1 MSESDTTAVF
11 FNKRISFG
19 LIASSASDG
28 IDLDTSERRM
38 KCHTWHQEQEDD
50 MCRSKIKRKHRVPYL
65 LLYNSKVQQ
74 QRFETPHPTWK
85 AKIDVTLVSKS
96 SILNHLWSFAF
107 PLHLK
112 SHINTQGTSNQLQVD
127 AGHATPTS

>member
-11 FNKRISFG
+11 FNIRISFG

-50 MCRSKIKRKHRVPYL
+50 MCRSKRKHRVPYC
-65 LLYNSKVQQ
+65 
-74 QRFETPHPTWK
+74 TT
-85 AKIDVTLVSKS
+85 AKYLGTTANIRHGRPRSTL
-96 SILNHLWSFAF
+96 H
-107 PLHLK
+107 
-112 SHINTQGTSNQLQVD
+112 
-127 AGHATPTS
+127 

>member
-11 FNKRISFG
+11 FNRRISFG

-50 MCRSKIKRKHRVPYL
+50 MCRSKIKRKHRVPYCTTAK
-65 LLYNSKVQQ
+65 YNSKDS
-74 QRFETPHPTWK
+74 RHHTRHGRPRS
-85 AKIDVTLVSKS
+85 TL
-96 SILNHLWSFAF
+96 H
-107 PLHLK
+107 
-112 SHINTQGTSNQLQVD
+112 
-127 AGHATPTS
+127 

>member
-1 MSESDTTAVF
+1 MSDSDTTAVF
-11 FNKRISFG
+11 FSIRISFG

-50 MCRSKIKRKHRVPYL
+50 MCRSKRKHRVPYCTTAK
-65 LLYNSKVQQ
+65 YNSKHS
-74 QRFETPHPTWK
+74 RHPTWK

-96 SILNHLWSFAF
+96 SISG
-107 PLHLK
+107 PLPFL
-112 SHINTQGTSNQLQVD
+112 STSSLTSTHKV
-127 AGHATPTS
+127 HPTNYR

>member
-11 FNKRISFG
+11 FNIRISFG

-50 MCRSKIKRKHRVPYL
+50 MCRSKRKHRVPYCTTAK
-65 LLYNSKVQQ
+65 YNSK
-74 QRFETPHPTWK
+74 HPTWK
-85 AKIDVTLVSKS
+85 AKIDVTLVSKPSISGPLPFLSTS
-96 SILNHLWSFAF
+96 SLTS
-107 PLHLK
+107 
-112 SHINTQGTSNQLQVD
+112 SHKV
-127 AGHATPTS
+127 HPTNYR